1 MLVDWFIVVAQIVN
15 FLILVAL
22 LRWFLYR
29 PVLSVMGKRKEGI
42 RREWEEARQL
52 QEKAEDELAEH
63 RRLRRRLE
71 AEQEDWRRQ
80 ARSEVERE
88 RHRAMEEMRQDI
100 QEQRR
105 RWRADLEREREAGM
119 ERLRARLLDQV
130 QSVARRALADL
141 ASVQLEEQIVDR
153 FLDRLDRL
161 EPDRREALLAEL
173 EEEPGSVRLRTGFGL
188 GEERREDL
196 RRRLSTCLPPLDPQ
210 GLTFEREPR
219 LLCGIELHTPTQV
232 IGWNLEE
239 YLAGLDRSL
248 SAALSRESRDA
259 LVQVGG

>member
-1 MLVDWFIVVAQIVN
+1 MLVDWFTVVAQIVN

-42 RREWEEARQL
+42 RRTWQEARQR
-52 QEKAEDELAEH
+52 QEKAEEELAEH
-63 RRLRRRLE
+63 RRLRQRLE
-71 AEQEDWRRQ
+71 TEKEDWLAQ
-80 ARSEVERE
+80 ARSEVEQE
-88 RHRAMEEMRQDI
+88 RRRAMEEMRQDVR
-100 QEQRR
+100 EQRR
-105 RWRADLEREREAGM
+105 RWRADLEREQEVAM

-141 ASVQLEEQIVDR
+141 ASVDLEEQIVDR

-161 EPDRREALLAEL
+161 DTDRREALLGEL
-173 EEEPGSVRLRTGFGL
+173 EQEPGGVRLRTGFGL
-188 GEERREDL
+188 SEERREDL
-196 RRRLSTCLPPLDPQ
+196 RRRLSACLPPLDPQ
-210 GLTFEREPR
+210 ALTFEREPR
-219 LLCGIELHTPTQV
+219 LLCGIELRTSTQV

-248 SAALSRESRDA
+248 SAALSGESRDE
-259 LVQVGG
+259 LVQAGG

>member
-29 PVLSVMGKRKEGI
+29 PVLSVMAKRKEAI

-52 QEKAEDELAEH
+52 QEKADDELAEH
-63 RRLRRRLE
+63 RRLRQRLE
-71 AEQEDWRRQ
+71 AEKEDWRRQ
-80 ARSEVERE
+80 ARSDVEQE
-88 RHRAMEEMRQDI
+88 RHRSMEQMRQDI
-100 QEQRR
+100 EEQRR
-105 RWRADLEREREAGM
+105 RWRADLERQQEAAM
-119 ERLRARLLDQV
+119 ERLRTRLLDQV

-161 EPDRREALLAEL
+161 GADRREALLKEL
-173 EEEPGSVRLRTGFGL
+173 EQEGGSARLRTGFGL
-188 GEERREDL
+188 SEERREDL
-196 RRRLSTCLPPLDPQ
+196 RRRLSDCLPPLAA
-210 GLTFEREPR
+210 GALTFERAPQ
-219 LLCGIELHTPTQV
+219 LLCGIELRTSTQM

-239 YLAGLDRSL
+239 YLTALDRNL
-248 SAALSRESRDA
+248 SAALSRASRDD
-259 LVQVGG
+259 LVQAGG